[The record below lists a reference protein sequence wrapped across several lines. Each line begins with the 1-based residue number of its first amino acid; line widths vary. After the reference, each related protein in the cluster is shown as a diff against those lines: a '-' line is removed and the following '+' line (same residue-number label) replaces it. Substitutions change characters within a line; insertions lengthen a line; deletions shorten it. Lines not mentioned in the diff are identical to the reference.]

1 MSETHAAAIGYVAI
15 QWSAVEGAL
24 AGLVGH
30 LLKIE
35 GPAARA
41 LTDDRSA
48 FAILNMATVLINLS
62 GDTQA
67 ISEWGSLSARH
78 EALRPQRNDA
88 VHAEWQVSGGN
99 HIALRTRTRKKLTVR
114 FELTATDT
122 LNQLA
127 DDALILAEDIT
138 TFAMNTV
145 VVRELPEKVVS
156 LYPPGLYTPPPPAR
170 KPKPSQAPNPRPPKL
185 SSAQKRTQKGKC

>member
-1 MSETHAAAIGYVAI
+1 MWTDAVMANPLGDARVSTTPPLVSETHAAAIGYVAI

-88 VHAEWQVSGGN
+88 LHAEWQVSGGN
-99 HIALRTRTRKKLTVR
+99 HSVNAGH
-114 FELTATDT
+114 A
-122 LNQLA
+122 
-127 DDALILAEDIT
+127 
-138 TFAMNTV
+138 
-145 VVRELPEKVVS
+145 PE
-156 LYPPGLYTPPPPAR
+156 R
-170 KPKPSQAPNPRPPKL
+170 N
-185 SSAQKRTQKGKC
+185 

>member
-1 MSETHAAAIGYVAI
+1 MANPPRRRARLNDPNVFPLVSETHAAAIGYVAI

-67 ISEWGSLSARH
+67 ISEWGSLSAAMKHFAHSVTTRCTPSGKFL
-78 EALRPQRNDA
+78 EA
-88 VHAEWQVSGGN
+88 
-99 HIALRTRTRKKLTVR
+99 I
-114 FELTATDT
+114 
-122 LNQLA
+122 
-127 DDALILAEDIT
+127 I
-138 TFAMNTV
+138 
-145 VVRELPEKVVS
+145 
-156 LYPPGLYTPPPPAR
+156 
-170 KPKPSQAPNPRPPKL
+170 
-185 SSAQKRTQKGKC
+185 